1 MASTVTLTSKIDN
14 AEITALH
21 AEPAGARRG
30 GIILIQEIFG
40 LDQFVQADVE
50 LWASLGFEVVAPSMF
65 DRQEKGFTADHSQ
78 EGMQKGF
85 GYMQA
90 NGWDNPISD
99 VQACVDLLSSR
110 GPVFIAGYC
119 YGGSV
124 AFLAACKIE
133 GLAAASCYY
142 GGFIA
147 NYADMKPLCP
157 TICHFGRLD
166 DHIPMTAVESIRAA
180 HPDVPVY
187 DYEAG
192 HGFNN
197 KGGAGYYPEA
207 SELARQRTLDLFAQN
222 GAK

>member
-21 AEPAGARRG
+21 AEPAAARRG

-99 VQACVDLLSSR
+99 VQACVDLLS
-110 GPVFIAGYC
+110 P
-119 YGGSV
+119 
-124 AFLAACKIE
+124 
-133 GLAAASCYY
+133 
-142 GGFIA
+142 
-147 NYADMKPLCP
+147 
-157 TICHFGRLD
+157 
-166 DHIPMTAVESIRAA
+166 RAA